1 MKNEEFSTARP
12 MINRKERTDLV
23 ASAMRHKNITL
34 LLVVMM
40 MLAGVFSLVKLPKDE
55 FPQFNV
61 PVGLMVGVYPGASE
75 LEVERQL
82 ARPIEEFLW
91 TFKEIDKQRTKTV
104 CVNNVCTAMISLDRS
119 LKDQAM
125 FWSKMKERLP
135 LLKAKLPEGV
145 VDLVIKDDYGESS
158 SMLLTLESEGKSF
171 REMGDYVDGL
181 SDKLRTVSGLANI
194 IRMGG
199 QKEQLSIYLD
209 RDRLSMYGINT
220 ALLMSK
226 VSGLNGT
233 FYTGSLDDG
242 HLSRVIH
249 VQPSLNS
256 ENELAQTIISSDP
269 TGNVVRLGDVATIER
284 EYPDPRQYIR
294 NNGQRCI
301 LLSLQMTRGEN
312 IIDFGTRVKEIIR
325 DYQATLPDDVHINII
340 SDQSQVVGHSIEDFM
355 WEMLIAI
362 VSVVIVV
369 MLMLPL
375 RVAGV
380 AVATIPIT
388 IFSSMA
394 LFLMLG
400 VEINTVT
407 LAALIVSMGMIVDD
421 SVVVVDCYLDKLD
434 AGVSRWKAAIASSHE
449 FLKSIITATIVI
461 SITFFPLVFTTNEV
475 LVHDFVLWFPYSIS
489 IVLTV
494 SLLVAIFFVPIL
506 QYRFIPRGLHQIEA
520 ERQQVR
526 ETAGMKKN
534 ISMLD
539 RLQKGYDRLI
549 EACFRHKK
557 MTMAVGLASIVAGGI
572 LMTLVPQ
579 RLMPRAERNQ
589 FAVDVTLPSGTDLHH
604 TAAVAYSLASILRK
618 DPRVE
623 NLTVFYGIGS
633 PRFHAT
639 FIPNFGGSN
648 FAQFIVNTHNDAETQ
663 GMLDDYAGQFAY
675 YFTDAQVMFRQIE
688 YTDRAYPIEVKLQ
701 GDNLDSLH
709 VAIDSIRYRLARN
722 QDIAVLTTSFGTN
735 YGSLEVIMNPEEA
748 NHFGLSKSLLSL
760 NFALRYGGGLPV
772 TSIWEGDHEVNVV
785 IKDANSRSTSGR
797 SQGENNQTVEDFKN
811 IRVTG
816 LVPTLSSTSLS
827 QVADVKPGW
836 GDGTINRIGGHRSAS
851 VFGIPER
858 SALIGK
864 VTEDIYEDLQALR
877 LPEGVTLE
885 HGGQAELESNFRP
898 QLYLG
903 LEIAVLLTFFIIVFH
918 LKSIPLTLLI
928 MYSLG
933 ISMLGGALGML
944 LFGQEFGLTGVLGYI
959 ALMGIITRC
968 GIIMIDYAEEL
979 RIQEGCDVAMAA
991 LESAKRRFRPV
1002 FLTSMAASMGV
1013 IPMVIKNTPLWG
1025 PMGVVICIGAMVSM
1039 LFIITMIPVGYC
1051 VVRNKFNSAN
1061 DKYEE

>member
-1 MKNEEFSTARP
+1 
-12 MINRKERTDLV
+12 
-23 ASAMRHKNITL
+23 MRHKNITL

-40 MLAGVFSLVKLPKDE
+40 MLAGVFSLVKIPKNE

-61 PVGLMVGVYPGASE
+61 PVGLMVGVYPGASG
-75 LEVERQL
+75 LEVEHQL
-82 ARPIEEFLW
+82 ARPMEEFLW
-91 TFKEIDKQRTKTV
+91 TFKEINKQRTKTI
-104 CVNNVCTAMISLDRS
+104 CVNNACVAMVYLDRS
-119 LKDQAM
+119 VTDQTA
-125 FWSKMKERLP
+125 FWSKMKSRLP

-145 VDLVIKDDYGESS
+145 VDLVVNDEFGESS
-158 SMLLTLESEGKSF
+158 SMLVTLESEGKSY

-181 SDKLRTVSGLANI
+181 SDRLRTVPGLANI
-194 IRMGG
+194 VRMGG

-209 RDRLSMYGINT
+209 RDRLSLYGINT
-220 ALLMSK
+220 AMLMSK

-242 HLSRVIH
+242 NQSRAIH
-249 VQPSLNS
+249 IQPTLNS
-256 ENELAQTIISSDP
+256 EQDLAQAIISGGATDD
-269 TGNVVRLGDVATIER
+269 VVRLGDIATIER

-294 NNGQRCI
+294 NNGQKCI
-301 LLSLQMTRGEN
+301 LLSLQMTRGKN
-312 IIDFGTRVKEIIR
+312 IIEFGTRVKEIIS

-340 SDQSQVVGHSIEDFM
+340 SDQSQVVDHSIEDFM

-394 LFLMLG
+394 LFLILG
-400 VEINTVT
+400 LEINSVT
-407 LAALIVSMGMIVDD
+407 LAALIVSLGMIVDD

-434 AGVSRWKAAIASSHE
+434 AGVSRWKAAIESSRE
-449 FLKSIITATIVI
+449 FVKSIITATLVI
-461 SITFFPLVFTTNEV
+461 SITFFPLIFTTDQV
-475 LVHDFVLWFPYSIS
+475 IHDFLQWFPYSLS

-506 QYRFIPRGLHQIEA
+506 QYQFIRKGL
-520 ERQQVR
+520 
-526 ETAGMKKN
+526 KKQEEGKKQG
-534 ISMLD
+534 SMLD
-539 RLQKGYDRLI
+539 RLQRSYDRMI

-557 MTMAVGLASIVAGGI
+557 LTMAVGLASIIVGGM
-572 LMTLVPQ
+572 LMTQIPQ
-579 RLMPRAERNQ
+579 KLMPRAERNQ
-589 FAVDVTLPSGTDLHH
+589 FAIDVMLPSGTDLHH
-604 TAAVAYSLASILRK
+604 TAAVADSLANILRK

-623 NLTVFYGIGS
+623 NLTVFYGSGA

-639 FIPNFGGSN
+639 FIPSLGGSN
-648 FAQFIVNTHNDAETQ
+648 FAQFIVNTHSDQETQ
-663 GMLDDYAGQFAY
+663 GMLNDYSEQYAY
-675 YFTDAQVMFRQIE
+675 HFTDAQVMFRQIE
-688 YTDRAYPIEVKLQ
+688 YSDRAYPIEVKVQ

-709 VAIDSIRYRLARN
+709 VAIDSIRFRLAKN
-722 QDIAVLTTSFGTN
+722 LDVAVQTNSFGTN
-735 YGSLEVIMNPEEA
+735 YSSLEVIMNPEEA

-772 TSIWEGDHEVNVV
+772 TSIWERQQTGDHEVNVV
-785 IKDANSRSTSGR
+785 IKDAQTS
-797 SQGENNQTVEDFKN
+797 NQTVDDFKN

-816 LVPTLSSTSLS
+816 LVPTLTAASLS

-836 GDGTINRIGGHRSAS
+836 GDGTINRIGGQRSAS
-851 VFGIPER
+851 VFGMLGR
-858 SALIGK
+858 DAVVGK
-864 VTEDIYEDLQALR
+864 VTKDVYRDLQTLR
-877 LPEGVTLE
+877 LPEGVTLQQ
-885 HGGQAELESNFRP
+885 GGQAEMEATYRP

-903 LEIAVLLTFFIIVFH
+903 LEIAVLLIFFIIVFH

-933 ISMLGGALGML
+933 FSMLGGALGML
-944 LFGQEFGLTGVLGYI
+944 VFGQEFGATGILGFI

-979 RIQEGCDVAMAA
+979 RLKEGCDVATAA
-991 LESAKRRFRPV
+991 IESAKRRFRPV

-1025 PMGVVICIGAMVSM
+1025 PMGVVISLGALVSM

-1051 VVRNKFNSAN
+1051 MVRNKFNSAN
-1061 DKYEE
+1061 DEHEE

>member
-1 MKNEEFSTARP
+1 MTDK
-12 MINRKERTDLV
+12 KKRTDLV

-40 MLAGVFSLVKLPKDE
+40 MLAGLFSLVKIPKNE

-61 PVGLMVGVYPGASE
+61 PVGLMVGVYPGASG
-75 LEVERQL
+75 LEIEHQL
-82 ARPIEEFLW
+82 ARPMEEFLW
-91 TFKEIDKQRTKTV
+91 TFKEINKKRTSTIS
-104 CVNNVCTAMISLDRS
+104 VNNACVAMVYLDRS
-119 LKDQAM
+119 VKDQTV

-135 LLKAKLPEGV
+135 LLKAKLPQGV
-145 VDLVIKDDYGESS
+145 VDLVVNDEFGESS
-158 SMLLTLESEGKSF
+158 SMLVTLESEGKSY
-171 REMGDYVDGL
+171 REMGDYVNTL
-181 SDKLRTVSGLANI
+181 SDKLRTVPGLANI

-209 RDRLSMYGINT
+209 RDRLSLYGLNT
-220 ALLMSK
+220 ATLMSK
-226 VSGLNGT
+226 VSGLDGT

-242 HLSRVIH
+242 KLSRAIH
-249 VQPSLNS
+249 IQPSLNS
-256 ENELAQTIISSDP
+256 ENELAQAIVSSGLP
-269 TGNVVRLGDVATIER
+269 NNVVRLGDIATIER

-294 NNGQRCI
+294 NNGQKCI
-301 LLSLQMTRGEN
+301 LLSLQMIRGKN
-312 IIDFGTRVKEIIR
+312 IIEFGTHVKDIIR

-362 VSVVIVV
+362 ISVVIVV

-388 IFSSMA
+388 IFSSLA
-394 LFLMLG
+394 LFLIFGL
-400 VEINTVT
+400 EINSVT
-407 LAALIVSMGMIVDD
+407 LAALIVSLGMIVDD

-434 AGVSRWKAAIASSHE
+434 AGISRWQAAIASSRE
-449 FLKSIITATIVI
+449 FVKSIITATLVI
-461 SITFFPLVFTTNEV
+461 SLTFFPLIFTTDQV
-475 LVHDFVLWFPYSIS
+475 IHDFLQWFPYSIS

-506 QYRFIPRGLHQIEA
+506 QYRFIRHGLHEG
-520 ERQQVR
+520 EKVR
-526 ETAGMKKN
+526 KSEGEKKT
-534 ISMLD
+534 SMLD
-539 RLQKGYDRLI
+539 RLQKGYDRVI

-557 MTMAVGLASIVAGGI
+557 MTMTVGLASIVAGGL
-572 LMTLVPQ
+572 LMTLIPQ

-589 FAVDVTLPSGTDLHH
+589 FAVDVILPSGTDLHH
-604 TAAVAYSLASILRK
+604 TSAIADSLADILRK

-623 NLTVFYGIGS
+623 NLTTFYGSGA

-639 FIPNFGGSN
+639 FIPSLGGTN
-648 FAQFIVNTHNDAETQ
+648 FAQFIVNTHNDTETQ
-663 GMLDDYAGQFAY
+663 GMLNDYSEKYAYHFA
-675 YFTDAQVMFRQIE
+675 DAQVMFRQIE
-688 YTDRAYPIEVKLQ
+688 YSDRAYPIEVKVQ

-709 VAIDSIRYRLARN
+709 VAVDSIRYRLARN
-722 QDIAVLTTSFGTN
+722 KDIAVLTTSFGTN
-735 YGSLEVIMNPEEA
+735 YSSLEVIMNPEEA

-760 NFALRYGGGLPV
+760 NFALRYGGGIPV
-772 TSIWEGDHEVNVV
+772 TSIWEGDHDVNVV
-785 IKDANSRSTSGR
+785 IKDAYS
-797 SQGENNQTVEDFKN
+797 NNQTIEDFKN

-816 LVPTLSSTSLS
+816 LVPTLTSASLS

-836 GDGTINRIGGHRSAS
+836 GDGNIHRIGGLRTAS
-851 VFGIPER
+851 VFGTLGR
-858 SALIGK
+858 SAMVGK
-864 VTEDIYEDLQALR
+864 VTKEIYQDLQSLR
-877 LPEGVTLE
+877 LPEGITLQQ
-885 HGGQAELESNFRP
+885 GGQAEMEATYRP

-903 LEIAVLLTFFIIVFH
+903 LEIAVLLIFFIIVFH

-933 ISMLGGALGML
+933 FSMLGGALGL
-944 LFGQEFGLTGVLGYI
+944 LVFGQEFGATGILGFI

-979 RIQEGCDVAMAA
+979 RLKEGCDIATAA

-1025 PMGVVICIGAMVSM
+1025 PMGVVISLGALVSM

-1051 VVRNKFNSAN
+1051 MVRNKYNSAK
-1061 DKYEE
+1061 DEHEE

>member
-1 MKNEEFSTARP
+1 MTD
-12 MINRKERTDLV
+12 RKERTNLV

-40 MLAGVFSLVKLPKDE
+40 MLAGIFSLVKIPKNE

-61 PVGLMVGVYPGASE
+61 PVGLMVGIYPGASG
-75 LEVERQL
+75 LEVEHQL
-82 ARPIEEFLW
+82 ARPMEEFLW
-91 TFKEIDKQRTKTV
+91 TFKEINKQRTKTT
-104 CVNNVCTAMISLDRS
+104 CVNNACVAMVYLDRS
-119 LKDQAM
+119 VKDQTV

-135 LLKAKLPEGV
+135 LLKAKLPDGV
-145 VDLVIKDDYGESS
+145 VDLVVNDEFGESS
-158 SMLLTLESEGKSF
+158 SMLLTLESEGKSY
-171 REMGDYVDGL
+171 REMGDYVNTL
-181 SDKLRTVSGLANI
+181 SDKLRTVPGLANI
-194 IRMGG
+194 VRMGG

-209 RDRLSMYGINT
+209 RDRLSLYGLNT
-220 ALLMSK
+220 AMLMSK

-242 HLSRVIH
+242 HLSRAIH
-249 VQPSLNS
+249 IQPSLNS
-256 ENELAQTIISSDP
+256 ENELAQAIVSSDP
-269 TGNVVRLGDVATIER
+269 TGGVVRLGDIATIRR

-294 NNGQRCI
+294 NNGQQCI
-301 LLSLQMTRGEN
+301 LLSLQMIRGKN
-312 IIDFGTRVKEIIR
+312 IIEFGTKVKEIIS

-362 VSVVIVV
+362 VSVVVVV

-388 IFSSMA
+388 IFSSLA
-394 LFLMLG
+394 LFLLLG
-400 VEINTVT
+400 LEINSVT
-407 LAALIVSMGMIVDD
+407 LAALIVSLGMIVDD

-434 AGVSRWKAAIASSHE
+434 AGIDRWKAAIESSRE
-449 FLKSIITATIVI
+449 FVKSIITATLVI
-461 SITFFPLVFTTNEV
+461 SITFFPLIFTTDQV
-475 LVHDFVLWFPYSIS
+475 IHDFLQWFPYSIS

-506 QYRFIPRGLHQIEA
+506 QYRFIRHGLHEG
-520 ERQQVR
+520 EEVR
-526 ETAGMKKN
+526 KSEGKKSAS
-534 ISMLD
+534 ILD
-539 RLQKGYDRLI
+539 KLQKAYDQLI
-549 EACFRHKK
+549 DACFRHKK
-557 MTMAVGLASIVAGGI
+557 TTMAVGLASIIVGGM
-572 LMTLVPQ
+572 LMTLIPQ
-579 RLMPRAERNQ
+579 KLMPRAERNQ
-589 FAVDVTLPSGTDLHH
+589 FAVDVILPSGTDLHH
-604 TAAVAYSLASILRK
+604 TAAVADSLANILRK
-618 DPRVE
+618 DPRVV
-623 NLTVFYGIGS
+623 NLTAFYGSGA

-639 FIPNFGGSN
+639 FIPSLGGSY
-648 FAQFIVNTHNDAETQ
+648 FAQFIVNTHNDTETQ
-663 GMLDDYAGQFAY
+663 GMLNDYSEKYAYHFA
-675 YFTDAQVMFRQIE
+675 DAQVMFRQIE
-688 YTDRAYPIEVKLQ
+688 YSDRAYPIEVKVQ

-709 VAIDSIRYRLARN
+709 VAIDSIRYRLAKN
-722 QDIAVLTTSFGTN
+722 KDIAVLTTSFGTN
-735 YGSLEVIMNPEEA
+735 YSSLEVIMNPGEA

-772 TSIWEGDHEVNVV
+772 TSIWEGDHDVNVV
-785 IKDANSRSTSGR
+785 IKDAYSH
-797 SQGENNQTVEDFKN
+797 NQTIDDFKN

-816 LVPTLSSTSLS
+816 LVPTLTSASLS

-836 GDGTINRIGGHRSAS
+836 GDGSINRIGGMRSAS
-851 VFGIPER
+851 VFGTLGR
-858 SALIGK
+858 SAVVGK
-864 VTEDIYEDLQALR
+864 VTKEVYKDLQTLR
-877 LPEGVTLE
+877 LPEGVILQK
-885 HGGQAELESNFRP
+885 GGQAEMEATYRP

-903 LEIAVLLTFFIIVFH
+903 LEIAVLLIFFIIVFH

-933 ISMLGGALGML
+933 FATLGGALGML
-944 LFGQEFGLTGVLGYI
+944 VFGQEFGATAILGFI

-979 RIQEGCDVAMAA
+979 RLKEGCDVATAA

-1025 PMGVVICIGAMVSM
+1025 PMGVVISLGALVSM

-1051 VVRNKFNSAN
+1051 MVRNKFNSAN
-1061 DKYEE
+1061 TEYEE

>member
-1 MKNEEFSTARP
+1 
-12 MINRKERTDLV
+12 
-23 ASAMRHKNITL
+23 MRHKNITL

-40 MLAGVFSLVKLPKDE
+40 MLAGVFSLVKIPKNE
-55 FPQFNV
+55 FPQFNI
-61 PVGLMVGVYPGASE
+61 PVGLVVGVYPGASE
-75 LEVERQL
+75 QEVERQL
-82 ARPIEEFLW
+82 ARPMEEFLW
-91 TFKEIDKQRTKTV
+91 TFKEVNKQRTKTI
-104 CVNNVCTAMISLDRS
+104 CVNNACVAMVYLDRS
-119 LKDQAM
+119 VADQTA
-125 FWSKMKERLP
+125 FWSKMKGRLP
-135 LLKAKLPEGV
+135 LLKAKLPDGV
-145 VDLVIKDDYGESS
+145 VDLVVNDEFGESS
-158 SMLLTLESEGKSF
+158 SMLVTLEGEGKSY

-181 SDKLRTVSGLANI
+181 SDRLRTVPGLANI
-194 IRMGG
+194 VRMGG

-209 RDRLSMYGINT
+209 RDRLSLYGINT
-220 ALLMSK
+220 AMLMSK

-233 FYTGSLDDG
+233 FYSGSLDDG
-242 HLSRVIH
+242 QLSRAIH

-256 ENELAQTIISSDP
+256 ENDLAQAIISSDP
-269 TGNVVRLGDVATIER
+269 TGGVVRLGDIATIER

-294 NNGQRCI
+294 NNGQKCI
-301 LLSLQMTRGEN
+301 LLSLQMTRGAN
-312 IIDFGTRVKEIIR
+312 IIEFGGRVKEIIS

-388 IFSSMA
+388 IFSSLG
-394 LFLMLG
+394 LFLLFG
-400 VEINTVT
+400 LEINTVT
-407 LAALIVSMGMIVDD
+407 LAALIASLGMIVDD

-434 AGVSRWKAAIASSHE
+434 AGVSRWKAAIESSRE
-449 FLKSIITATIVI
+449 FVKSIITATLVI
-461 SITFFPLVFTTNEV
+461 SITFFPLIFTTDQV
-475 LVHDFVLWFPYSIS
+475 IHDFLQWFPYSIS

-506 QYRFIPRGLHQIEA
+506 QYRFIRQGL
-520 ERQQVR
+520 
-526 ETAGMKKN
+526 KKEEEGKKQE
-534 ISMLD
+534 SMLD
-539 RLQKGYDRLI
+539 RLQRGYDRMI

-557 MTMAVGLASIVAGGI
+557 LTMAVGLASIVVGGM
-572 LMTLVPQ
+572 LMTLIPQ
-579 RLMPRAERNQ
+579 KLMPRAERNQ
-589 FAVDVTLPSGTDLHH
+589 FAVDVMLPSGTDLHH
-604 TAAVAYSLASILRK
+604 TAAVADSLASILRQ
-618 DPRVE
+618 DPRVA
-623 NLTVFYGIGS
+623 NLTVFYGSGA

-639 FIPNFGGSN
+639 FIPSLGGSN
-648 FAQFIVNTHNDAETQ
+648 FAQFIVNTHSDAETQ
-663 GMLDDYAGQFAY
+663 GMLNEYSEPYAYHFA
-675 YFTDAQVMFRQIE
+675 DAQVMFRQLE
-688 YTDRAYPIEVKLQ
+688 YSDRTYPIEVKVQ

-709 VAIDSIRYRLARN
+709 VAVDSIRYRLAKN
-722 QDIAVLTTSFGTN
+722 KDIAVLTTSFGTN
-735 YGSLEVIMNPEEA
+735 YSSLEVVMNPEEA

-785 IKDANSRSTSGR
+785 IKDANGI
-797 SQGENNQTVEDFKN
+797 NQTVEDFKN

-816 LVPTLSSTSLS
+816 LLPTLTTASLS

-836 GDGTINRIGGHRSAS
+836 GDGNINRTGGQRTAS
-851 VFGIPER
+851 VFGMLGR
-858 SALIGK
+858 DAVVGK
-864 VTEDIYEDLQALR
+864 VTKAVYSDLQTLR
-877 LPEGVTLE
+877 LPEGITLQQ
-885 HGGQAELESNFRP
+885 GGQAEMEATYRP

-903 LEIAVLLTFFIIVFH
+903 LEIAVLLIFFIIVFH

-933 ISMLGGALGML
+933 FSTLGGALGML
-944 LFGQEFGLTGVLGYI
+944 VFGQEFGATGILGFI

-979 RIQEGCDVAMAA
+979 RLKEGFDVATAA

-1025 PMGVVICIGAMVSM
+1025 PMGVVIFLGALVSM

-1051 VVRNKFNSAN
+1051 MVRNRFNSTN
-1061 DKYEE
+1061 DEHEA

>member
-1 MKNEEFSTARP
+1 MTDKKT
-12 MINRKERTDLV
+12 RTDLV
-23 ASAMRHKNITL
+23 ASAMRHKHITL

-40 MLAGVFSLVKLPKDE
+40 MMAGLFSLVKIPKNE

-61 PVGLMVGVYPGASE
+61 PVGLMVGVYPGASGQ
-75 LEVERQL
+75 EVERQL
-82 ARPIEEFLW
+82 AGPMEEFLW
-91 TFKEIDKQRTKTV
+91 TFKEINKQRTSTIN
-104 CVNNVCTAMISLDRS
+104 VNNACVAMVYLDRS
-119 LKDQAM
+119 VKDQTV

-135 LLKAKLPEGV
+135 LLKAKLPQGV
-145 VDLVIKDDYGESS
+145 VDLVVNDEFGESS
-158 SMLLTLESEGKSF
+158 SMLVTLESEGKSY
-171 REMGDYVDGL
+171 REMGDYAGTL
-181 SDKLRTVSGLANI
+181 SDKLRTVPGLANI
-194 IRMGG
+194 VRMGG

-209 RDRLSMYGINT
+209 RDRLSLYGLNT
-220 ALLMSK
+220 ATLMSK

-242 HLSRVIH
+242 HLSRAIH
-249 VQPSLNS
+249 IQPSLNS
-256 ENELAQTIISSDP
+256 ENELAQAIISSGVP
-269 TGNVVRLGDVATIER
+269 GNEVRLGDIATIER

-294 NNGQRCI
+294 NNGQKCI
-301 LLSLQMTRGEN
+301 LLSLQMIRGKN
-312 IIDFGTRVKEIIR
+312 IIEFGTKVKEIIR

-388 IFSSMA
+388 IFASLA
-394 LFLMLG
+394 VFLVLG
-400 VEINTVT
+400 LEINSVT
-407 LAALIVSMGMIVDD
+407 LAALIVSLGMIVDD

-434 AGVSRWKAAIASSHE
+434 AGISRWKAAVASSRE
-449 FLKSIITATIVI
+449 FVKSIITATLVI
-461 SITFFPLVFTTNEV
+461 SITFFPLIFTTDQV
-475 LVHDFVLWFPYSIS
+475 IHDFLQWFPYSIS

-506 QYRFIPRGLHQIEA
+506 QYRFIRQGLHQNDVKGKME
-520 ERQQVR
+520 EGR
-526 ETAGMKKN
+526 GKKGL
-534 ISMLD
+534 SMLD
-539 RLQKGYDRLI
+539 SLQKGYDRLI
-549 EACFRHKK
+549 EGCFRHKK
-557 MTMAVGLASIVAGGI
+557 TTMAIGLACIVGGGM
-572 LMTLVPQ
+572 LMTLIPQ

-589 FAVDVTLPSGTDLHH
+589 FAVDVILPSGTDLHH
-604 TAAVAYSLASILRK
+604 TAAVADSLANILRK
-618 DPRVE
+618 DPRVV
-623 NLTVFYGIGS
+623 NLTAFYGSGA

-639 FIPNFGGSN
+639 FIPSLGGSN
-648 FAQFIVNTHNDAETQ
+648 FAQFIVNTHNDGETQ
-663 GMLDDYAGQFAY
+663 GMLNDYSEQYAYHFA
-675 YFTDAQVMFRQIE
+675 DAQVMFRQIE
-688 YTDRAYPIEVKLQ
+688 YSDRAYPIEVKVQ
-701 GDNLDSLH
+701 GDNFDSLH

-722 QDIAVLTTSFGTN
+722 KDIAVLTTSFGTN
-735 YGSLEVIMNPEEA
+735 YSSLEVVMNPEEA

-760 NFALRYGGGLPV
+760 NFALRYGGGIPV

-785 IKDANSRSTSGR
+785 IKDAYS
-797 SQGENNQTVEDFKN
+797 NNQTIEDFKN

-816 LVPTLSSTSLS
+816 LVPTLTSASLS
-827 QVADVKPGW
+827 QVADVRPGW
-836 GDGTINRIGGHRSAS
+836 GDGSINRIGGQRTAT
-851 VFGIPER
+851 VFGTLGR
-858 SALIGK
+858 GAMVGK
-864 VTEDIYEDLQALR
+864 VTKEVYQDLQTLR
-877 LPEGVTLE
+877 LPEGITLQR
-885 HGGQAELESNFRP
+885 GGQAEMEATYRP

-903 LEIAVLLTFFIIVFH
+903 LEIAVLLIFFIIVFH

-933 ISMLGGALGML
+933 FSMLGGALGML
-944 LFGQEFGLTGVLGYI
+944 VFGQEFGATAILGFI

-979 RIQEGCDVAMAA
+979 RLKEGCDVGTAA
-991 LESAKRRFRPV
+991 IESAKRRFRPV

-1025 PMGVVICIGAMVSM
+1025 PMGVVISLGALVSM

-1051 VVRNKFNSAN
+1051 IVRNKYNSAN
-1061 DKYEE
+1061 DEHEE

>member
-1 MKNEEFSTARP
+1 MVDK
-12 MINRKERTDLV
+12 KERTNLV

-40 MLAGVFSLVKLPKDE
+40 MLAGVFSLVKIPKNE

-61 PVGLMVGVYPGASE
+61 PVGLVVGVYPGASE
-75 LEVERQL
+75 QEVERQL
-82 ARPIEEFLW
+82 ARPMEEFMW
-91 TFKEIDKQRTKTV
+91 TFKEVNKQRTRTI
-104 CVNNVCTAMISLDRS
+104 CVNNACVAMVYLDRS
-119 LKDQAM
+119 VVDQTV
-125 FWSKMKERLP
+125 FWSKMKSRLP
-135 LLKAKLPEGV
+135 LLKAQLPNGV
-145 VDLVIKDDYGESS
+145 VDLVVNDEFGESS
-158 SMLLTLESEGKSF
+158 SMLVTLESEGKSY

-181 SDKLRTVSGLANI
+181 SDRLRTVNGLANI
-194 IRMGG
+194 VRMGG
-199 QKEQLSIYLD
+199 QKEQLTIYLD
-209 RDRLSMYGINT
+209 RDRLSLYGINT
-220 ALLMSK
+220 AMLMNK

-233 FYTGSLDDG
+233 FYSGSLDDG
-242 HLSRVIH
+242 QLSRAIH

-256 ENELAQTIISSDP
+256 EQDLTQVIISSDP
-269 TGNVVRLGDVATIER
+269 TGGVVRLGDIATIER

-294 NNGQRCI
+294 NNGQKCI
-301 LLSLQMTRGEN
+301 LLSLQMTRGAN
-312 IIDFGTRVKEIIR
+312 IIEFGTKVKEIIN
-325 DYQATLPDDVHINII
+325 DYQATLPDDVHINVI

-388 IFSSMA
+388 IFSSLG
-394 LFLMLG
+394 LFLLFG
-400 VEINTVT
+400 LEINTVT
-407 LAALIVSMGMIVDD
+407 LAALIVSLGMIVDD

-434 AGVSRWKAAIASSHE
+434 AGEPRWKAAIESSRE
-449 FLKSIITATIVI
+449 FVKSIITATLVI
-461 SITFFPLVFTTNEV
+461 SITFFPLIFTTDQV
-475 LVHDFVLWFPYSIS
+475 IHDFLQWFPYSIS

-506 QYRFIPRGLHQIEA
+506 QYRFIRQGL
-520 ERQQVR
+520 
-526 ETAGMKKN
+526 KKEEEGKKQE
-534 ISMLD
+534 SMLD
-539 RLQKGYDRLI
+539 RLQRGYDRMI

-557 MTMAVGLASIVAGGI
+557 LTMAVGLASIVVGGM
-572 LMTLVPQ
+572 LMTLIPQ
-579 RLMPRAERNQ
+579 KLMPRAERNQ
-589 FAVDVTLPSGTDLHH
+589 FAVDVMLPSGTDLHH
-604 TAAVAYSLASILRK
+604 TAAVADSLASILRQ
-618 DPRVE
+618 DPRVA
-623 NLTVFYGIGS
+623 NLTVFYGSGA

-639 FIPNFGGSN
+639 FIPSLGGSN
-648 FAQFIVNTHNDAETQ
+648 FAQFIVNTHSDAETQ
-663 GMLDDYAGQFAY
+663 GMLNEYSEPYAYHFA
-675 YFTDAQVMFRQIE
+675 DAQVMFRQLE
-688 YTDRAYPIEVKLQ
+688 YSDRTYPIEVKVQ

-709 VAIDSIRYRLARN
+709 VAVDSIRYRLAKN
-722 QDIAVLTTSFGTN
+722 KDIAVLTTSFGTN
-735 YGSLEVIMNPEEA
+735 YSSLEVVMNPEEA

-785 IKDANSRSTSGR
+785 IKDANGI
-797 SQGENNQTVEDFKN
+797 NQTVEDFKN

-816 LVPTLSSTSLS
+816 LLSTLTTASLS

-836 GDGTINRIGGHRSAS
+836 GDGNINRTGGQRTAS
-851 VFGIPER
+851 VFGMLGR
-858 SALIGK
+858 DAVVGK
-864 VTEDIYEDLQALR
+864 VTKAVYSDLQTLR
-877 LPEGVTLE
+877 LPEGITLQQ
-885 HGGQAELESNFRP
+885 GGQAEMEATYRP

-903 LEIAVLLTFFIIVFH
+903 LEIAVLLIFFIIVFH

-933 ISMLGGALGML
+933 FSTLGGALGML
-944 LFGQEFGLTGVLGYI
+944 VFGQEFGATGILGFI

-979 RIQEGCDVAMAA
+979 RLKEGFDVATAA

-1025 PMGVVICIGAMVSM
+1025 PMGVVIFLGALVSM

-1051 VVRNKFNSAN
+1051 MVRNRFNSTSDEHEA
-1061 DKYEE
+1061 

>member
-1 MKNEEFSTARP
+1 M
-12 MINRKERTDLV
+12 
-23 ASAMRHKNITL
+23 
-34 LLVVMM
+34 
-40 MLAGVFSLVKLPKDE
+40 
-55 FPQFNV
+55 
-61 PVGLMVGVYPGASE
+61 
-75 LEVERQL
+75 
-82 ARPIEEFLW
+82 
-91 TFKEIDKQRTKTV
+91 
-104 CVNNVCTAMISLDRS
+104 
-119 LKDQAM
+119 
-125 FWSKMKERLP
+125 
-135 LLKAKLPEGV
+135 LKAKLPQGV
-145 VDLVIKDDYGESS
+145 VDLVVNDEFGESS
-158 SMLLTLESEGKSF
+158 SMLVTLESEGKSY
-171 REMGDYVDGL
+171 REMGDYVNTL
-181 SDKLRTVSGLANI
+181 SDKLRTVPGLANI

-209 RDRLSMYGINT
+209 RDRLSLYGLNT
-220 ALLMSK
+220 ATLMSK

-242 HLSRVIH
+242 KLSRAIH
-249 VQPSLNS
+249 IQPSLNS
-256 ENELAQTIISSDP
+256 ENELAQAIVSSGLP
-269 TGNVVRLGDVATIER
+269 NNVVRLGDIATIER

-294 NNGQRCI
+294 NNGQKCI
-301 LLSLQMTRGEN
+301 LLSLQMIRGKN
-312 IIDFGTRVKEIIR
+312 IIEFGTHVKDIIR

-362 VSVVIVV
+362 ISVVIVV

-388 IFSSMA
+388 IFSSLA
-394 LFLMLG
+394 LFLIFGL
-400 VEINTVT
+400 EINSVT
-407 LAALIVSMGMIVDD
+407 LAALIVSLGMIVDD

-434 AGVSRWKAAIASSHE
+434 AGISRWQAAIASSRE
-449 FLKSIITATIVI
+449 FVKSIITATLVI
-461 SITFFPLVFTTNEV
+461 SITFFPLIFTTDQV
-475 LVHDFVLWFPYSIS
+475 IHDFLQWFPYSIS

-506 QYRFIPRGLHQIEA
+506 QYRFIRHGLHEG
-520 ERQQVR
+520 EKVR
-526 ETAGMKKN
+526 KSEGEKKT
-534 ISMLD
+534 SMLD
-539 RLQKGYDRLI
+539 RLQKGYDRVI

-557 MTMAVGLASIVAGGI
+557 MTMTVGLASIVAGGL
-572 LMTLVPQ
+572 LMTLIPQ

-589 FAVDVTLPSGTDLHH
+589 FAVDVILPSGTDLHH
-604 TAAVAYSLASILRK
+604 TSAIADSLADILRK

-623 NLTVFYGIGS
+623 NLTTFYGSGA

-639 FIPNFGGSN
+639 FIPSLGGTN
-648 FAQFIVNTHNDAETQ
+648 FAQFIVNTHNDTETQ
-663 GMLDDYAGQFAY
+663 GMLNDYSEKYAYHFA
-675 YFTDAQVMFRQIE
+675 DAQVMFRQIE
-688 YTDRAYPIEVKLQ
+688 YSDRAYPIEVKVQ

-709 VAIDSIRYRLARN
+709 VAVDSIRYRLARN
-722 QDIAVLTTSFGTN
+722 KDIAVLTTSFGTN
-735 YGSLEVIMNPEEA
+735 YSSLEVIMNPEEA

-760 NFALRYGGGLPV
+760 NFALRYGGGIPV
-772 TSIWEGDHEVNVV
+772 TSIWEGDHDVNVV
-785 IKDANSRSTSGR
+785 IKDAYS
-797 SQGENNQTVEDFKN
+797 NNQTIEDFKN

-816 LVPTLSSTSLS
+816 LVPTLTSASLS

-836 GDGTINRIGGHRSAS
+836 GVGNIHRIGGLRTAS
-851 VFGIPER
+851 VFGTLGR
-858 SALIGK
+858 SAMVGK
-864 VTEDIYEDLQALR
+864 VTKEIYQDLQSLR
-877 LPEGVTLE
+877 LPEGITLQQ
-885 HGGQAELESNFRP
+885 GGQAEMEATYRP

-903 LEIAVLLTFFIIVFH
+903 LEIAVLLIFFIIVFH

-933 ISMLGGALGML
+933 FSMLGGALGL
-944 LFGQEFGLTGVLGYI
+944 LVFGQEFGATGILGFI

-979 RIQEGCDVAMAA
+979 RLKEGCNVATAA

-1025 PMGVVICIGAMVSM
+1025 PMGVVISLGALVSM

-1051 VVRNKFNSAN
+1051 MVRNKYNSAN
-1061 DKYEE
+1061 DEHEE